1 MNQLSLT
8 ISGID
13 IACDEHGRFNLSDLH
28 RASGS
33 QKCHQPSD
41 WLRLQ
46 QTKELITELRKPV
59 ISSVPG
65 NPGSDNINHLEPVN
79 IVKSFFMTQGTFVV
93 EELVYSYAMWI
104 SPAFH
109 LKVIRAYA
117 LQIKGET
124 RFMEPQPAPQP
135 KPQAQPATVEDRLGS
150 LEDSMNRMAH
160 HMANLVQVSA
170 QQAHKLD
177 MTARYIGLLEI
188 NQKGNVKV
196 TRQVEA
202 EAFALAAQGMSITNI
217 GKMLRISRTTASL
230 ILSGKYELPKG
241 EAALPPV
248 SVEEALNDLAEAER
262 MALMQRIQG
271 GAQ

>member
-1 MNQLSLT
+1 MNQLPLK

-13 IACDEHGRFNLSDLH
+13 IAQDEHGRFNLNDLH
-28 RASGS
+28 RASGG
-33 QKCHQPSD
+33 QKRHQPSD
-41 WLRLQ
+41 FLRLQ
-46 QTKELITELRKPV
+46 KTKDLIEELRNPS
-59 ISSVPG
+59 IPG
-65 NPGSDNINHLEPVN
+65 IPGTENIKHLEPVS
-79 IVKSFFMTQGTFVV
+79 IVKSFFMTQGTFAV
-93 EELVYSYAMWI
+93 EELIFEYAMWI
-104 SPAFH
+104 SPAF
-109 LKVIRAYA
+109 KVQVIRAYA
-117 LQIKGET
+117 LQVKGET
-124 RFMEPQPAPQP
+124 RFMEPQAAPQA

-248 SVEEALNDLAEAER
+248 SVEEALNDLVEAER
-262 MALMQRIQG
+262 MALMQRITG

>member
-1 MNQLSLT
+1 MNELALT

-13 IACDEHGRFNLSDLH
+13 IAVDSQGRFSINDLH
-28 RASGS
+28 RASGG
-33 QKCHQPSD
+33 QKRHQPSN
-41 WLRLQ
+41 WLATQ
-46 QTKELITELRKPV
+46 QTKDLIAELRKPL
-59 ISSVPG
+59 ISSDTGIPG
-65 NPGSDNINHLEPVN
+65 TDEINHLEPVS

-117 LQIKGET
+117 LQVKGET
-124 RFMEPQPAPQP
+124 AFMAPKP
-135 KPQAQPATVEDRLGS
+135 TPQAQPAGIEERIGS

-202 EAFALAAQGMSITNI
+202 QCFALAAQGMSITNI
-217 GKMLRISRTTASL
+217 GKLLRISRTTASL
-230 ILSGKYELPKG
+230 ILSGKYELPKD
-241 EAALPPV
+241 EAALPPA
-248 SVEEALNDLAEAER
+248 SVGEALDDLLEAER
-262 MALMQRIQG
+262 AALMQRLVG
-271 GAQ
+271 GGQ